1 MFGPTQA
8 SASDLGEVLDFLRLL
23 WAVEHRLKSASKQ
36 MEQRLGVTGP
46 QRLVLRIVQQ
56 FPGISATKL
65 AGVVQLHPSTLTG
78 IIARLRRRGLLAC
91 DRDFSDRR
99 RMRLSVRSNSTTRR
113 QKGASAAT
121 VEAAVA
127 SALKRVPRR
136 KVQHAKDVLLE
147 IVAALEQ
154 SSHASHAPHHA
165 AVAFMVDSARTPPR
179 RHARMKRR
187 VM

>member
-1 MFGPTQA
+1 MFPPTQA
-8 SASDLGEVLDFLRLL
+8 RTYDLGEVLDFLRLL

-56 FPGISATKL
+56 FPGISATEL

-78 IIARLRRRGLLAC
+78 ILARLRRRGLLAC
-91 DRDFSDRR
+91 DRDFSDQR
-99 RMRLSVRSNSTTRR
+99 RMRLSVRSNSTARR
-113 QKGASAAT
+113 QNGAAAAT

-136 KVQHAKDVLLE
+136 KVQYAKDVLFELVASLE
-147 IVAALEQ
+147 
-154 SSHASHAPHHA
+154 ASPDASRGPHHA
-165 AVAFMVDSARTPPR
+165 AVAFTKAPARGAPR
-179 RHARMKRR
+179 TRR
-187 VM
+187 